1 MVQSDLTISAF
12 AAAAGVNVETI
23 RFYQRRGLIG
33 EPARTFG
40 TIRRY
45 GPSDVARV
53 RFVKTAQSLGFRL
66 DEIAGLLRL
75 EDGTHCDEA
84 RVAAEEKL
92 EAIRVKIGDLQRI
105 ERVLGKLVDECGAE
119 TGRVHC
125 PLISA
130 LQDRADDD
138 P

>member
-1 MVQSDLTISAF
+1 MVQNDLTISAF

-33 EPARTFG
+33 EPARAFG

-84 RVAAEEKL
+84 RVAAQEKL
-92 EAIRVKIGDLQRI
+92 EGIRVKIGDLQRI
-105 ERVLGKLVDECGAE
+105 ERVLGKLVDQCGAV
-119 TGRVHC
+119 TGRVRC

-130 LQDRADDD
+130 LQDRTDDD